1 MLTAL
6 VTPVALSMITRSGGS
21 WGAKPERVDFLEQV
35 QEQPEEV
42 PMGHARLVRGR
53 LEELALPVQVLGVG
67 LEQLAKV

>member
-1 MLTAL
+1 
-6 VTPVALSMITRSGGS
+6 
-21 WGAKPERVDFLEQV
+21 LEQV
-35 QEQPEEV
+35 QEQPEAV

>member
-1 MLTAL
+1 
-6 VTPVALSMITRSGGS
+6 
-21 WGAKPERVDFLEQV
+21 LEQV

-42 PMGHARLVRGR
+42 PVNHARLVRGR